1 MKRTLIIQTA
11 FLMALMAQANNVT
24 QKSALRKAQVFM
36 PMRAQELR
44 LVDQAEGKNPAW
56 YAFAAEGRQ
65 KGFVIMA
72 GDDRVSQVLGYSD
85 EGTFDRDN
93 MPENMKWWLKG
104 CEQQIELLRRGKA
117 QASRTKEGRQA
128 VAPMVTSKWSQE
140 APYNLLTP
148 EIGGVHAPTGCM
160 PTAMAQILY
169 YWKSKAGA
177 SAIEAYTTDTEKIE
191 MEALPATTFNYD
203 IMQDTY
209 ESNDSSAAAW
219 EVAKLMLYCGQAFEA
234 DYELGGSGA
243 SGGTPNFIDYFH
255 FDIHG
260 FDLESIWESREQW
273 DEALYKEMAEGR
285 PIFMSGVDYV
295 VGHGFVV
302 DGYDPRGF
310 YHINWG
316 WYGKYDG
323 FYLMDVACPGDT
335 EDETIY
341 GEGYSI
347 GQIAGIGLRPESD
360 DITYDDM
367 ALSVSSIET
376 DEESYTRESTSDDF
390 SVFVTS
396 QVNNYYGAT
405 LTFEHS
411 VAVFSLEG
419 TLLKVGNIM
428 ERTLRPMY
436 GGEWGRSIDFG
447 SGLESGSYIL
457 KVVSRLA
464 GQETWNEDFGCYRH
478 YAELTIDGN
487 TMTVTTV
494 TNPFTK
500 SFTINSMEVVGDA
513 KVGREATLRF
523 NATNTGTYYINA
535 LYIAIDGKLESAIGV
550 PFAPGE
556 TGDFYIRYTPSTPGI
571 KDIQI
576 RTSRYNTSTTFWNG
590 RFDVAM
596 PSEPNLTVESLT
608 VKGADD
614 EKDELADDVWCVQL
628 DVKNEAAE
636 TYDGV
641 FRTLL
646 YKYNTETGYYNMQ
659 EAVLSDVVIPAGETG
674 RVEVSFPDVELEM
687 GAEYYSVTRVY
698 SPSSSGY
705 VLLAKSPYYVITK
718 KGTGIASLKED
729 EKLPSGEVFNVS
741 GQRIAGQEDVQELP
755 AGFYI
760 AGGRKYLK
768 R

>member
-1 MKRTLIIQTA
+1 
-11 FLMALMAQANNVT
+11 V
-24 QKSALRKAQVFM
+24 
-36 PMRAQELR
+36 
-44 LVDQAEGKNPAW
+44 
-56 YAFAAEGRQ
+56 
-65 KGFVIMA
+65 
-72 GDDRVSQVLGYSD
+72 
-85 EGTFDRDN
+85 
-93 MPENMKWWLKG
+93 
-104 CEQQIELLRRGKA
+104 LLRQGKA
-117 QASRTKEGRQA
+117 QASHTKEGRQA
-128 VAPMVTSKWSQE
+128 VAPMVTSKWSQG

-148 EIGGVHAPTGCM
+148 KIDGVHAPTGCM

-177 SAIEAYTTDTEKIE
+177 SAMEAYTTDTKGIR
-191 MEALPATTFNYD
+191 MEALPATTFDYD
-203 IMQDTY
+203 IMQDEY
-209 ESNDSSAAAW
+209 EKNDSSDAAYA
-219 EVAKLMLYCGQAFEA
+219 VAKLMLYCGQAFEA
-234 DYELGGSGA
+234 DYDLDGSGA
-243 SGGTPNFIDYFH
+243 SGGTPNFIDNFH

-260 FDLESIWESREQW
+260 FDLESIMESREQW
-273 DEALYKEMAEGR
+273 DEALYNEMAAGR

-316 WYGKYDG
+316 WYGNYDG

-376 DEESYTRESTSDDF
+376 DAESYSRGSVDDDF

-405 LTFEHS
+405 LPFEHS
-411 VAVFSLEG
+411 VAVFSPEG
-419 TLLKVGNIM
+419 TLLKVGNVLDY
-428 ERTLRPMY
+428 TLRPMY
-436 GGEWGRSIDFG
+436 GGKWGRSIEFG
-447 SGLESGSYIL
+447 SGMESGNYIL
-457 KVVSRLA
+457 KMVSRMT
-464 GQETWNEDFGCYRH
+464 GQETWNEDFGSYRH
-478 YAELTIDGN
+478 YVELTVDGN
-487 TMTVTTV
+487 TMTAVAV

-500 SFTINSMEVVGDA
+500 SFTINSMEVVGVP

-556 TGDFYIRYTPSTPGI
+556 TGDFFIRYTPSTPGD
-571 KDIQI
+571 KTIQI
-576 RTSRYNTSTTFWNG
+576 RTSRYNTATTFWNG
-590 RFDVAM
+590 NFDVAM
-596 PSEPNLTVESLT
+596 PSEPNLTVETVT
-608 VKGADD
+608 VKGAD
-614 EKDELADDVWCVQL
+614 EENGELSDDMWCLQF

-646 YKYNTETGYYNMQ
+646 YRYNTETGYYNMQ
-659 EAVLSDVVIPAGETG
+659 EAVLSDTVIPAGETAC
-674 RVEVSFPDVELEM
+674 VEVSFPDTELEI
-687 GAEYYSVTRVY
+687 GATYFSQIRVY
-698 SPSSSGY
+698 EPSSSGY
-705 VLLAKSPYYVITK
+705 VNLARSPYYKIVEK
-718 KGTGIASLKED
+718 STGIASPSAELKRSPGD
-729 EKLPSGEVFNVS
+729 VFNIS
-741 GQRIAGQEDVQELP
+741 GQRVTDADHAGDLP

-760 AGGRKYLK
+760 IGGKKFLQR
-768 R
+768 